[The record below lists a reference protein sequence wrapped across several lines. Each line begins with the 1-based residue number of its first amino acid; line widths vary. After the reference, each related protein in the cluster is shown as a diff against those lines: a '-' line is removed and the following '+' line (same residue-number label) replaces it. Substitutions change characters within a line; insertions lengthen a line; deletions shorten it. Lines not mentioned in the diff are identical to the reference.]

1 MNLNNWIE
9 ESNCLTKTFEFQ
21 TFENAI
27 AFMNRCTVF
36 ITELDHHPTWTNIYN
51 KVEVKLTTHDKGN
64 VVTEKDLQLAKVMDE
79 IFEGIR
85 RL

>member
-1 MNLNNWIE
+1 MKSWKIE
-9 ESNCLTKTFEFQ
+9 DHYLCKTF
-21 TFENAI
+21 TFKDFESSI
-27 AFMNRCTVF
+27 DFMKQASVQ
-36 ITELDHHPTWTNIYN
+36 ISILDHHPTWTNIYN